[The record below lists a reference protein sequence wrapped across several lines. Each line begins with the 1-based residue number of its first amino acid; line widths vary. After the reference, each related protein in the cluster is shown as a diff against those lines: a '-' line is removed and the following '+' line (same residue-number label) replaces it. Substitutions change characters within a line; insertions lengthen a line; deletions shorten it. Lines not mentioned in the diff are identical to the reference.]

1 MTESTDY
8 KKLARYAECRKK
20 LLSEASVLITLAK
33 EKAWEE
39 GNMHEWSILDFAAEY
54 LRKEAIQA
62 ASDAVFFENYQGEGE

>member
-1 MTESTDY
+1 MSESTDY

-39 GNMHEWSILDFAAEY
+39 GNVHEWSILDFAAEY
-54 LRKEAIQA
+54 LRKDAIQA
-62 ASDAVFFENYQGEGE
+62 GCDAVFFDNYQGEGE